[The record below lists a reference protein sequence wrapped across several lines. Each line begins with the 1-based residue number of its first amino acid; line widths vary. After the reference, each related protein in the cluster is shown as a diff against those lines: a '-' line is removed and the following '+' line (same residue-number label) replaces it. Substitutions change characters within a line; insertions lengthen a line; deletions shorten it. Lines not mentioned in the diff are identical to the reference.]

1 MVIICS
7 RRGWFLC
14 RTLSSKKLKAHIGKS
29 EMRRGRVKVYIS
41 VGFLHISE
49 INKILGKV
57 GITNMAYLTTTGSGQ
72 PVLILKE
79 GTTRSRGKEA
89 QRNNIMAAR
98 VIGEVLKTTLG
109 PRGMDKML
117 IDSLGDITITN
128 DGAAILKE
136 IDVEHPAAKMMVE
149 IAKTQDDMVGDGT
162 TSAVVLAS
170 ELLKRAEELLEQN
183 IHPTI
188 LVSGFRKASQKAIE
202 VINKTAVPL
211 DINDRKTLLK
221 VALTSM
227 SSKAI
232 GGAKDHLAEISIDAV
247 KQIAEQ
253 RGEKTIADIDNIQL
267 IKKTGKSLLETEL
280 IQGIIIDK
288 EVVNPGMLKMKENA
302 KIALIDSAL
311 EIEKTEISA
320 EIRIKDPTQMKAFLD
335 QENDMMQDMVV
346 KIKASGANVIF
357 CQKGIDDM
365 VQHFLAKE
373 GIIAARRVKESD
385 MEKLARATGGRI
397 ISDLDDLKKADLG
410 SAGLVEERKIGDDKM
425 IFVEKCKDPHSVAIL
440 IRAGLERMVDEAER
454 AMTDSLS
461 VVSDVIENSQIVP
474 GGGAIEIEIAKEL
487 RKYATKVGGREQL
500 AVEAFA
506 DAVEVIPRT
515 LAENAGLEPIDILV
529 ELRSTHD
536 KADGKFTGINV
547 FTGKLQDSVANG
559 VIEPIVV
566 KEQAIKSAAE
576 SAAMILR
583 IDDVITAKA
592 PKAPA
597 GGPGG
602 MPGGMGEE

>member
-1 MVIICS
+1 
-7 RRGWFLC
+7 
-14 RTLSSKKLKAHIGKS
+14 
-29 EMRRGRVKVYIS
+29 
-41 VGFLHISE
+41 
-49 INKILGKV
+49 
-57 GITNMAYLTTTGSGQ
+57 MAYLTTTGSGQ

-117 IDSLGDITITN
+117 IDGLGDITITN

-170 ELLKRAEELLEQN
+170 ELLKKAEELLDQN

-188 LVSGFRKASQKAIE
+188 LVSGFRKAAVKAIE
-202 VINKTAVPL
+202 VIEKTSVPL
-211 DINDRKTLLK
+211 DTKDRKTMLK

-227 SSKAI
+227 SSKAV
-232 GGAKDHLAEISIDAV
+232 GSARDHLAEISIDAV
-247 KQIAEQ
+247 TQIAEQ
-253 RGEKTIADIDNIQL
+253 RGNEMIADIDNIQL
-267 IKKTGKSLLETEL
+267 IKKTGKSLLETQL
-280 IQGIIIDK
+280 VQGIIVDK
-288 EVVNPGMLKMKENA
+288 EVVNSGMPKIKENA
-302 KIALIDSAL
+302 KIALLDSAL

-320 EIRIKDPTQMKAFLD
+320 EIRIKDPSQMKAFLD
-335 QENDMMQDMVV
+335 QENDMMSDMVT
-346 KIKASGANVIF
+346 KIKASGADVVF
-357 CQKGIDDM
+357 CQKGIDDL
-365 VQHFLAKE
+365 VQHFLAKQC
-373 GIIAARRVKESD
+373 IIAARRVKESD
-385 MEKLARATGGRI
+385 MAKLARATGARI

-410 SAGLVEERKIGDDKM
+410 FAGHVEERKIGDDKM
-425 IFVEKCKDPHSVAIL
+425 IFVEKCKDPHAVAIL
-440 IRAGLERMVDEAER
+440 IRAGLERLVDEAER
-454 AMTDSLS
+454 AIIDSLS
-461 VVSDVIENSQIVP
+461 VVSDVIENNKIVP
-474 GGGAIEIEIAKEL
+474 GGGAIEIEIGKEL

-529 ELRSTHD
+529 ELRSVHD
-536 KADGKFTGINV
+536 KADGKYQGINV
-547 FTGKLQDSVANG
+547 FTGKLQDSIANG
-559 VIEPIVV
+559 VIEPIMV
-566 KEQAIKSAAE
+566 KEQAIKSASE
-576 SAAMILR
+576 SAALILR
-583 IDDVITAKA
+583 IDDVITAKS
-592 PKAPA
+592 PKGGP

-602 MPGGMGEE
+602 MPPGMGEE

>member
-1 MVIICS
+1 
-7 RRGWFLC
+7 
-14 RTLSSKKLKAHIGKS
+14 
-29 EMRRGRVKVYIS
+29 
-41 VGFLHISE
+41 
-49 INKILGKV
+49 
-57 GITNMAYLTTTGSGQ
+57 MAYLTQTQSGQ

-128 DGAAILKE
+128 DGATILKE
-136 IDVEHPAAKMMVE
+136 IDVEHPAAKMMIE

-162 TSAVVLAS
+162 TTVVVLAS
-170 ELLKRAEELLEQN
+170 ELLKKAEELLDQK
-183 IHPTI
+183 IHPMV
-188 LVSGFRKASQKAIE
+188 LVAGYRKAAQKAIE
-202 VINKTAVPL
+202 IMAKNAVVIDVDDK
-211 DINDRKTLLK
+211 KMMMK

-227 SSKAI
+227 GSKAV
-232 GGAKDHLAEISIDAV
+232 GGAKEHFAEIAIESV
-247 KQIAEQ
+247 KQIAQKNENQ
-253 RGEKTIADIDNIQL
+253 IIADIDNIQL
-267 IKKTGKSLLETEL
+267 VKKTGKSLIETQL
-280 IQGIIIDK
+280 IRGIIIDK
-288 EVVNPGMLKMKENA
+288 EVVNPGMPKKKENA
-302 KIALIDSAL
+302 KIALLDIAL
-311 EIEKTEISA
+311 EIEKTEMTA
-320 EIRIKDPTQMKAFLD
+320 EIRIHEPNQMKAFLD
-335 QENDMMQDMVV
+335 QEDSTLKEMVT
-346 KIKASGANVIF
+346 KIKASGANVVF

-365 VQHFLAKE
+365 VQHFLSKE

-397 ISDLDDLKKADLG
+397 SSNLSDLKAADLG
-410 SAGLVEERKIGDDKM
+410 FAGLVEERKIGDDKM

-454 AMTDSLS
+454 VIIDALS
-461 VVSDVIENSQIVP
+461 VISDVIENNKIVA

-487 RKYATKVGGREQL
+487 RKYSTKVGGRQQL

-515 LAENAGLEPIDILV
+515 LAENGGLEPIDILIS
-529 ELRSTHD
+529 LRQVHD
-536 KADGKFTGINV
+536 KEDGKYIGINI
-547 FTGKLQDSVANG
+547 FTGKLQNSIENG
-559 VIEPIVV
+559 IIEPIVV
-566 KEQAIKSAAE
+566 KEQAFKSAAE

-583 IDDVITAKA
+583 VDDIITGKS
-592 PKAPA
+592 PK
-597 GGPGG
+597 GGPAGG

>member
-1 MVIICS
+1 
-7 RRGWFLC
+7 
-14 RTLSSKKLKAHIGKS
+14 
-29 EMRRGRVKVYIS
+29 
-41 VGFLHISE
+41 
-49 INKILGKV
+49 
-57 GITNMAYLTTTGSGQ
+57 MAYLTTTGSGQ

-170 ELLKRAEELLEQN
+170 ELLKRAEELLDQN
-183 IHPTI
+183 IHPTL
-188 LVSGFRKASQKAIE
+188 LVSGFRKAAVKAIE
-202 VINKTAVPL
+202 VIGKTAVPL
-211 DINDRKTLLK
+211 DVNDRKTLLK

-227 SSKAI
+227 SSKAV
-232 GGAKDHLAEISIDAV
+232 GSARDHLAEISIDAV
-247 KQIAEQ
+247 KQIAEK
-253 RGEKTIADIDNIQL
+253 RGDETIADIDNIQL
-267 IKKTGKSLLETEL
+267 IKKTGKSLLETQL

-288 EVVNPGMLKMKENA
+288 EVVNPGMPKTKENA
-302 KIALIDSAL
+302 KIALLDSAL
-311 EIEKTEISA
+311 EIEKTEITA
-320 EIRIKDPTQMKAFLD
+320 EIRIKDPSQMKAFLD
-335 QENDMMQDMVV
+335 QENDMMQDMVT
-346 KIKASGANVIF
+346 KIKASGADVIF

-397 ISDLDDLKKADLG
+397 VSDLDDLKKADLG
-410 SAGLVEERKIGDDKM
+410 LAGHVEERKIGDDKM

-461 VVSDVIENSQIVP
+461 VVSDVIENNKIVP
-474 GGGAIEIEIAKEL
+474 GGGAIEIEISKEL

-529 ELRSTHD
+529 ELRSIHD
-536 KADGKFTGINV
+536 KAEGKNQGINV
-547 FTGKLQDSVANG
+547 FTGKLQDSIANG
-559 VIEPIVV
+559 VIEPIMV

-592 PKAPA
+592 PKGGP

-602 MPGGMGEE
+602 MPPGGMGEE